1 MSLTSE
7 LPSETSFVNTN
18 FSLTPRNSIT
28 LGFGFSLV
36 NQTTL
41 SSYNL
46 GTFSIPFPVHEN
58 IWYRIKTALSP
69 NQHLAVFLNETQVF
83 NVSLSGYYIGDS
95 SIGTKGSFGFGGWQ
109 DQASTIKN
117 VFIHN
122 TTAGELLYSNS
133 MTDPVIVLP
142 EYGVHENYASVC
154 LDGPKRDRLVWL
166 GDFYHTVRIVA
177 ASTGKLDIL
186 RGTLQYFLDWQ
197 RPNALFPIS
206 PLIGYDPLT
215 TSDAFATGAS
225 DGVENYGASL
235 PDYQIL
241 GLISFTDY
249 ISLSNDLEWARQTW
263 LKW

>member
-1 MSLTSE
+1 M
-7 LPSETSFVNTN
+7 
-18 FSLTPRNSIT
+18 
-28 LGFGFSLV
+28 
-36 NQTTL
+36 
-41 SSYNL
+41 
-46 GTFSIPFPVHEN
+46 
-58 IWYRIKTALSP
+58 
-69 NQHLAVFLNETQVF
+69 
-83 NVSLSGYYIGDS
+83 
-95 SIGTKGSFGFGGWQ
+95 
-109 DQASTIKN
+109 
-117 VFIHN
+117 
-122 TTAGELLYSNS
+122 LYSNS

-154 LDGPKRDRLVWL
+154 LDGPKCDRLVWL

-225 DGVENYGASL
+225 GGVENYGASL